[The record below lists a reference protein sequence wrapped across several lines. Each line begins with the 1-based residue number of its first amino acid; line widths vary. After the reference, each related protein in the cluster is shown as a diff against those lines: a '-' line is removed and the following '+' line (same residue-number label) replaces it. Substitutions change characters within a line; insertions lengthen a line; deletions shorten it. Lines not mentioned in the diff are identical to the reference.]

1 MLGGEKMAPWLPRD
15 DCEERISGATP
26 FVKNTIFLLFLNEPP
41 NVFAEAR
48 FGRSF
53 FAHYLIK
60 TYKRLKKRC
69 GNPIYNMR
77 AWREQDHIHVC
88 EFSIFRS
95 FNEKHTM
102 KNSIE

>member
-69 GNPIYNMR
+69 GNPIYNTF
-77 AWREQDHIHVC
+77 HYG
-88 EFSIFRS
+88 
-95 FNEKHTM
+95 EKKTLQHLKICYAGVARTGPH
-102 KNSIE
+102 SCL